1 MDIEVIVRKK
11 FPLLI
16 SHKLLGPSQCLCI
29 GLQFQDHGVEILEL
43 YDLLTLHKLQITN
56 EIKLNQIKLNEYI
69 HTNILC
75 SQIAWLIEVG
85 RGTHIVMCN

>member
-16 SHKLLGPSQCLCI
+16 SHELLGPSQCLCI

-43 YDLLTLHKLQITN
+43 YDLFI
-56 EIKLNQIKLNEYI
+56 Y
-69 HTNILC
+69 
-75 SQIAWLIEVG
+75 
-85 RGTHIVMCN
+85 